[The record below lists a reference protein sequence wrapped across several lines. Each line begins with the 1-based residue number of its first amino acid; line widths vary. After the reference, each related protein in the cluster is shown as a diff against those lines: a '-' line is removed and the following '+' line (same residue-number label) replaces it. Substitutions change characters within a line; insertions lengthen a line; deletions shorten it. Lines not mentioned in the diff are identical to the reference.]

1 MFGDATAYHN
11 IKRSCM
17 YIQDKKA
24 FGLPMKPTRLGEKSH
39 QMNQHMK
46 NFLLKMRLLNF
57 INVILNN
64 SSE

>member
-1 MFGDATAYHN
+1 
-11 IKRSCM
+11 M

-24 FGLPMKPTRLGEKSH
+24 LVGFIGKPRLGEKSH

-57 INVILNN
+57 INVMLNN